1 MENVANVSDTLHDYS
16 FFASANHGMEN
27 SRTSPHR
34 VLHQVPALTKSMS
47 HYVKP

>member
-1 MENVANVSDTLHDYS
+1 MENVANVSDTLRDYS

-27 SRTSPHR
+27 TRTSPRR
-34 VLHQVPALTKSMS
+34 VLHQVSALTKSMS